1 MALPA
6 IIAWTGI
13 MALSAIIVRAVIM
26 ALPAIIAWT
35 GIMAL
40 NVIMVLLSS
49 MLRSARYDL
58 VGAEASVF
66 V

>member
-1 MALPA
+1 
-6 IIAWTGI
+6 
-13 MALSAIIVRAVIM
+13 MALSAIIGRAVIM